1 MATLTTDRSVFT
13 YQDAIDRL
21 LSYVNQNGSQASVS
35 AVKQAVLDAYD
46 DLVNDRNW
54 RYFNRAYRFQ
64 QEEPE
69 TGTCAYSSTT
79 GEFTIDSGSWP
90 TWAERAVIEID
101 DVRHFIKTRSSST
114 VLVADDTMRP
124 SANIDAGTA
133 FTIYKCVYQLPMDF
147 RRLHRPL
154 DEQSDS
160 WSDYCDFAAWFNL
173 IRYRSSMGFP
183 TMFAVGGDPY
193 EPVRQVLL
201 VNPTSDSDRS
211 LDLSY
216 QRYARALDYDG
227 HATHCRV
234 GTITA
239 SNSTSVTGS
248 STTFESGMVGAV
260 LRVGRTTTTYPD
272 GRSGQNPY
280 KTQTYISAYSS
291 ATAITLHEAINVSGV
306 YYTVS
311 DPIDLD
317 RGMLDAF
324 WLGCR
329 AKLAQHLG
337 LATMNSALRDY
348 QMALAKARGSDVKT
362 TVRRSAWGVS
372 SGNNPAIVRNAIQ
385 QVEQDS

>member
-1 MATLTTDRSVFT
+1 MPTITAAQSVFT
-13 YQDAIDRL
+13 YQDAVDRL
-21 LSYVNQNGSQASVS
+21 LLYTNQNGSQASVS

-54 RYFNRAYRFQ
+54 RYFNRSYRLQ

-69 TGTCAYSSTT
+69 TGTCYYTAST

-101 DVRHFIKTRSSST
+101 NVRYFIKTRSSST

-124 SANIDAGTA
+124 SANIVTGTA

-154 DEQSDS
+154 SEQADN
-160 WSDYCDFAAWFNL
+160 WTDYCDFSGWFNM
-173 IRYRSSMGFP
+173 IRYRSSAGFP
-183 TMFAVGGDPY
+183 SLFAVSGDPY

-201 VNPTSDSDRS
+201 INPTSDADQT

-216 QRYARALDYDG
+216 QRYARTLDYDG
-227 HATHCRV
+227 HASHCRV

-248 STTFESGMVGAV
+248 STTFESGMVGAI
-260 LRVGRTTTTYPD
+260 LRYGRTTTTCPD
-272 GRSGQNPY
+272 GRGGQNPY
-280 KTQTYISAYSS
+280 KQQVYISAYSS

-306 YYTVS
+306 YYTIS

-317 RGMLDAF
+317 RGMMDAF
-324 WLGCR
+324 WLGCKH
-329 AKLAQHLG
+329 KLAQTLG
-337 LATMNSALRDY
+337 LSTKTQAERDYMVALR
-348 QMALAKARGSDVKT
+348 KARGSDVKT
-362 TVRRSAWGVS
+362 TISRSAWGVS
-372 SGNNPAIVRNAIQ
+372 PGSNPAIVRNAIQ

>member
-1 MATLTTDRSVFT
+1 MPTLTTNSSVFT

-21 LSYVNQNGSQASVS
+21 LLYTNQNGSQASVS

-54 RYFNRAYRFQ
+54 RYFDRSYRFQ

-69 TGTCAYSSTT
+69 SGTCSYSSTT

-90 TWAERAVIEID
+90 TWSERAVIEINN
-101 DVRHFIKTRSSST
+101 VRHFIKTRSSA
-114 VLVADDTMRP
+114 LALIADDTMRP
-124 SANIDAGTA
+124 SADIATGTA
-133 FTIYKCVYQLPMDF
+133 FTIYKCIYQLPMDF
-147 RRLHRPL
+147 RRLRRPL
-154 DEQSDS
+154 SESTDV
-160 WSDYCDFAAWFNL
+160 WSDYVDFSSWFNL
-173 IRYRSSMGFP
+173 IRYRSSIGFP
-183 TMFAVGGDPY
+183 SVFAVGGDPY

-201 VNPTSDSDRS
+201 VNPTGDSDQT

-216 QRYARALDYDG
+216 QRYARTLDYDG
-227 HATHCRV
+227 HATHCRA

-260 LRVGRTTTTYPD
+260 LRVGRTTTSCPD
-272 GRSGQNPY
+272 GRGGQNPY
-280 KTQTYISAYSS
+280 KTQTYIATYSS

-324 WLGCR
+324 WLGCKH
-329 AKLAQHLG
+329 KLAQTLG
-337 LATMNSALRDY
+337 LATKNQAERDY
-348 QMALAKARGSDVKT
+348 MVTLRKARGSDVKSMSS
-362 TVRRSAWGVS
+362 RSAWGVS
-372 SGNNPAIVRNAIQ
+372 PGNNPAIIRNVIQ